1 MENLSVFLLILI
13 AVLLVY
19 GILILKQTQQSSEV
33 SIQPVEVVTEVK
45 EPEKPLPYWV
55 WYGQPWYTPV
65 YTSPY
70 WFYDVPFYGP
80 ITGGSYQQAWGQ
92 HTRPG
97 RGHPGPAMGGSTGV
111 AHGGGGG
118 GGHGGGG
125 H

>member
-1 MENLSVFLLILI
+1 MEITILLLLIIIILLI
-13 AVLLVY
+13 
-19 GILILKQTQQSSEV
+19 ILYKNNISLASKE
-33 SIQPVEVVTEVK
+33 QPVEIITTVE
-45 EPEKPLPYWV
+45 EPQEPQNPLPYWV

-80 ITGGSYQQAWGQ
+80 ITGGSYQQAWGR

-118 GGHGGGG
+118 GGHGG